1 MQYQVEIKPKAL
13 KVLKSLP
20 KGDNERIIDRIKE
33 LSVNPR
39 NEHVIKLSGKKQDT
53 YRARQGDY
61 RIFFTICDDKL
72 VIEVIEIKNRQD
84 AYNKK

>member
-1 MQYQVEIKPKAL
+1 MPYQVEIKPKAL
-13 KVLKSLP
+13 KVLKSIP
-20 KGDNERIIDRIKE
+20 RDDNERIIDRIKE

-39 NEHVIKLSGKKQDT
+39 NDHVIKLSGFQVDT

-72 VIEVIEIKNRQD
+72 IVEVIEIKHRKD
-84 AYNKK
+84 AYK